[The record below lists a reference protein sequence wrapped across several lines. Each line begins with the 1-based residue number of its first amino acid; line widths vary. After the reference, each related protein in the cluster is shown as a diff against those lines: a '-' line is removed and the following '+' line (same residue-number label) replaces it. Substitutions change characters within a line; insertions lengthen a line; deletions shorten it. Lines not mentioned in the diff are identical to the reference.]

1 MTGSVKSIPEGYSTI
16 TPHLVIRSAV
26 EAIDFYKKAFGAEE
40 IYRQMT
46 PDGQAVLHTALKFG
60 DSVLMLCDEF
70 PEGDSH
76 APKSLNGTTVTM
88 HLYVEDADRVFQRAI
103 EAGCTAS
110 MPIMD
115 AFWGDRYGKVKDPFG
130 HVWSIAT
137 RIAEVSPEEIDRAAE
152 AYFKKTEDFSI

>member
-1 MTGSVKSIPEGYSTI
+1 MTGSVESIPEGYSTV
-16 TPHLVIRSAV
+16 TPHLVIRGAV

-46 PDGQAVLHTALKFG
+46 PEGQAVLHAALKFG
-60 DSVLMLCDEF
+60 NSVLMLCDEF
-70 PEGDSH
+70 PKGDCN
-76 APKSLNGTTVTM
+76 APKSLNGTTVAM
-88 HLYVEDADRVFQRAI
+88 HLYVEDADRAFQRAI

-137 RIAEVSPEEIDRAAE
+137 RIAEVSPEEINRAAD